1 MTLTQKLTIERAELQ
16 NKLNSD
22 KYIEIRGNDA
32 DADARLVEAKAL
44 RDQLN
49 HVNGK
54 LIEAIK
60 ADGGAD
66 TTPETREWSGLSS
79 RFDLGELFENVM
91 EHRASA
97 GAIAEVQTERGLGGN
112 DIPTEMLMEKRA
124 VTAAP
129 SDVGQNQAMIEGYVF
144 PQSVAAFLAIPSPIV
159 PVGDATFP
167 VLTSDPA
174 AGVPSENSAQDETD
188 GEFSAN
194 VLTPARIQ
202 ASFFWSREDAH
213 A

>member
-1 MTLTQKLTIERAELQ
+1 MTLTQKLTIERAEIQ

-49 HVNGK
+49 HVNVK

-79 RFDLGELFENVM
+79 RFDL
-91 EHRASA
+91 
-97 GAIAEVQTERGLGGN
+97 
-112 DIPTEMLMEKRA
+112 
-124 VTAAP
+124 
-129 SDVGQNQAMIEGYVF
+129 
-144 PQSVAAFLAIPSPIV
+144 
-159 PVGDATFP
+159 
-167 VLTSDPA
+167 
-174 AGVPSENSAQDETD
+174 
-188 GEFSAN
+188 
-194 VLTPARIQ
+194 
-202 ASFFWSREDAH
+202 ASFSRTSWSTAPPPALSLRSSPSAAWVETTYPLRC
-213 A
+213 

>member
-16 NKLNSD
+16 NKLNAD
-22 KYIEIRGNDA
+22 RFVEIRMNEPDA
-32 DADARLVEAKAL
+32 DERVKEAKAL

-49 HVNGK
+49 HVNVK

-66 TTPETREWSGLSS
+66 TSPETREWSDLSD
-79 RFDLGELFENVM
+79 RFDLGEMFTNVM

-112 DIPTEMLMEKRA
+112 DIPTEMLMEERA

-129 SDVGQNQAMIEGYVF
+129 SDVGQNR
-144 PQSVAAFLAIPSPIV
+144 
-159 PVGDATFP
+159 
-167 VLTSDPA
+167 
-174 AGVPSENSAQDETD
+174 N
-188 GEFSAN
+188 
-194 VLTPARIQ
+194 
-202 ASFFWSREDAH
+202 
-213 A
+213 